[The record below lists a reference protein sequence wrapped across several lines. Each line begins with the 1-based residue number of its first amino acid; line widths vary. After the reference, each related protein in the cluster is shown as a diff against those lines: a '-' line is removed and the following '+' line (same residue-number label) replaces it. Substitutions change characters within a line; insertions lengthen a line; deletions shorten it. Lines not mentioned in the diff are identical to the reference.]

1 MGWKKPNPYRWLV
14 DGRQF
19 SQPRPGKAVTSPVL
33 STILMYPGD
42 DRREEFAP
50 KKPDL
55 APTIVYSEFRVE
67 GGGR

>member
-19 SQPRPGKAVTSPVL
+19 SQPRAGKAVTSPVL
-33 STILMYPGD
+33 STILIHTGD

-50 KKPDL
+50 TKTCPL
-55 APTIVYSEFRVE
+55 ADKCLQRVQSR